1 MFSVLRLCVVF
12 FLLMT
17 VTIQAQTVN
26 TQDEKI
32 AAEITRVVQLVTA
45 NPSDESALSE
55 AKGLGFALIRAGRY
69 GQARQVFNS
78 IIKAVPRDKLVL
90 YGIALS
96 AFNLRLLDE
105 AEKAALT
112 AAAEIAALLKEKKEI
127 ENISPDD
134 RKDAADVLVLLAVI
148 VAVKG
153 NNASALGYL
162 KQAVVYDPANFDAQF
177 SLGRA
182 FYSAGDADGA
192 IKAFRQAIALQPK
205 NERALFFLATT
216 LESAGNEQGALTAY
230 RDLLSKIPNSADGNL
245 GLGVLLLKLEGHK
258 SVEGQAALR
267 RAISIN
273 PNLYEARVVLG
284 RTLLRLNKAEEAV
297 VQLTRAAELMPNN
310 PEPHYQLALAY
321 RKLGRKED
329 SEKEFAIVK
338 KIHESRR
345 GETNNNN

>member
-1 MFSVLRLCVVF
+1 M
-12 FLLMT
+12 
-17 VTIQAQTVN
+17 VTIQAQTVT

-32 AAEITRVVQLVTA
+32 AAEIARVIQLVTP
-45 NPSDESALSE
+45 NPSDESVLSE

-69 GQARQVFNS
+69 EQARQVFNG

-112 AAAEIAALLKEKKEI
+112 AVTEIAALLKEKKEI
-127 ENISPDD
+127 ENISVND
-134 RKDAADVLVLLAVI
+134 RNDAADILVLLAVI
-148 VAVKG
+148 VAVKR
-153 NNASALGYL
+153 NNASALDYL
-162 KQAVVYDPANFDAQF
+162 KQAVVYSPANFDAQF

-182 FYSAGDADGA
+182 LYSAGDVDGA
-192 IKAFRQAIALQPK
+192 IKAFRHAIALQPK
-205 NERALFFLATT
+205 NERALFFLATA
-216 LESAGNEQGALTAY
+216 LERSGNEQGALSAY
-230 RDLLSKIPNSADGNL
+230 SDLLSKIPNSADGNL
-245 GLGVLLLKLEGHK
+245 GLGVLLLKSEGNK

-273 PNLYEARVVLG
+273 PNLFEARIVLG
-284 RTLLRLNKAEEAV
+284 RTLLRLNKAEEAIV
-297 VQLTRAAELMPNN
+297 HLTRAAELMPNN

-345 GETNNNN
+345 GVSNNNNNSNNNDD